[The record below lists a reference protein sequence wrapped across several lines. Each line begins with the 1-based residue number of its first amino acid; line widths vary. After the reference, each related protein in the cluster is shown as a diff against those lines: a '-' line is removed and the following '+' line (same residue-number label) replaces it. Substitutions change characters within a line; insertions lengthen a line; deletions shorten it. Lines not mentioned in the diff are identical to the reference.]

1 MFRTTVHV
9 FLLCT
14 VLLTFSL
21 PAYPWDS
28 AGHKVVAY
36 IAWQQMTP
44 ETRDRVIKILRDA
57 PEDAQ
62 LSTFYMPYGSQSV
75 AARQR
80 EFFMIAATWAD
91 MIKDRDLEVRNK
103 KYNNSNWHYFDTL
116 WTEKNGKVV
125 ILPAGNEGG
134 HLMEKLADL
143 DKVIRSNASNEEKA
157 IAIAWLEHLIGDLH
171 QPLHTTARVL
181 GGDNDKGDQ
190 GGNLFSL
197 RPKGSKEKLNLHSF
211 WDEILEQTS
220 PNTADL
226 CEGDYLGPI
235 GDSIIKEFP
244 YAAVKSRLAD
254 DKYDVWEKESVD
266 IATTQVYKDVKRYE
280 NPSDKYKKKAL
291 GIARERLA
299 LAGYRLADLFN
310 EVFGNNPTETKPI
323 PVPPIP

>member
-1 MFRTTVHV
+1 MVRSAVHIS
-9 FLLCT
+9 FLCAA
-14 VLLTFSL
+14 LLTFNVR
-21 PAYPWDS
+21 AYPWDS

-44 ETRDRVIKILRDA
+44 DTRDRVIKILRDA
-57 PEDAQ
+57 PEDSQIAA
-62 LSTFYMPYGSQSV
+62 FYMPYGSQSV
-75 AARQR
+75 GARQR
-80 EFFMIAATWAD
+80 EFFMIVATWAD
-91 MIKDRDLEVRNK
+91 MIKDRDLAVRNK
-103 KYNNSNWHYFDTL
+103 KYNNSNWHYYDTL

-125 ILPAGNEGG
+125 ILPPLAEGG

-211 WDEILEQTS
+211 WDEILEITT

-226 CEGDYLGPI
+226 CESDYLGPI
-235 GDSIIKEFP
+235 GDSIMKEFP
-244 YAAVKSRLAD
+244 YASLQNRLAD

-280 NPSDKYKKKAL
+280 DPSDKYKKKAI

-310 EVFGNNPTETKPI
+310 EVFGNHSDNSKPAT
-323 PVPPIP
+323 VVQ

>member
-1 MFRTTVHV
+1 MFRTAMHAFV
-9 FLLCT
+9 LCV
-14 VLLTFSL
+14 VLSTFCF
-21 PAYPWDS
+21 PALGWDS

-36 IAWQQMTP
+36 VAWQQMTP
-44 ETRDRVIKILRDA
+44 AVREKVIKILRSA
-57 PEDAQ
+57 PEDSGLAA
-62 LSTFYMPYGSQSV
+62 FYMPYGSQSV
-75 AARQR
+75 EARQR

-91 MIKDRDLEVRNK
+91 MIKDKDFDVRNK
-103 KYNNSNWHYFDTL
+103 KYSNSNWHYFDTL
-116 WTEKNGKVV
+116 WTDKGGKVV

-134 HLMEKLADL
+134 HMMEKMADF

-197 RPKGSKEKLNLHSF
+197 RPKGSKDRLNLHSF

-220 PNTADL
+220 PNKADL
-226 CEGDYLGPI
+226 CEGDYLSPI

-244 YAAVKSRLAD
+244 YATLQSRLAD
-254 DKYDVWEKESVD
+254 NKYDSWEKESVD
-266 IATTQVYKDVKRYE
+266 IAATQIYKDIKRYE
-280 NPSDKYKKKAL
+280 DPSDKYKKKAL
-291 GIARERLA
+291 NIARERIA

-310 EVFGNNPTETKPI
+310 EVFGNQLTDGKPS
-323 PVPPIP
+323 PVVP